1 MPLKYFIVHA
11 HHEPASF
18 NGAMTR
24 RAVADLTAAGHEVK
38 VSDLYAMGFDPVSD
52 RRNFTTVANP
62 AFLKQQNE
70 ERHATEHN
78 GFAPDLQAEM
88 DKLAWCDVLVFQF
101 PLWWFSMPA
110 ILKGWVDRVLAAGRI
125 YGGGKWYSNGFGI
138 GKRAMVS
145 MTTGG
150 PEAMY
155 RQDCLEP
162 PMDTL
167 LVPIEHGVF
176 WFNGFSVLPAFIA
189 WSAAHGTDAD
199 RHVTLDR
206 YAAHLLAHTTT
217 PGRPPLNL
225 ADYPPPNFARKTT

>member
-38 VSDLYAMGFDPVSD
+38 VSDLYTMGFDPVSD

-78 GFAPDLQAEM
+78 GFAPDIAAEM

-110 ILKGWVDRVLAAGRI
+110 ILKGWLERVLIPHETFTMPEGNQPIRGLMQNIRVLAVVTSLGSP
-125 YGGGKWYSNGFGI
+125 KWWWW
-138 GKRAMVS
+138 
-145 MTTGG
+145 
-150 PEAMY
+150 
-155 RQDCLEP
+155 
-162 PMDTL
+162 
-167 LVPIEHGVF
+167 LVGHCCCCCC
-176 WFNGFSVLPAFIA
+176 W
-189 WSAAHGTDAD
+189 
-199 RHVTLDR
+199 
-206 YAAHLLAHTTT
+206 
-217 PGRPPLNL
+217 
-225 ADYPPPNFARKTT
+225 